1 MCGDFGLNEMRYSES
16 HSLFNLFIMKK
27 QFSFEYDLFVSLDDL
42 TDDQKELILEAE
54 KAMENAYAPYSKFRV
69 GAAILLDNG
78 DFVYG
83 SNQENKAYPSGLCA
97 ERVALFSVGAQLPN
111 RIIKKIAIVGE
122 GSLLGN
128 DDILTPC
135 GSCRQVMSEF
145 AEKQKESFEILMRN
159 HDGSVFVFDSIDKL
173 LPFTFGS

>member
-1 MCGDFGLNEMRYSES
+1 
-16 HSLFNLFIMKK
+16 MKK
-27 QFSFEYDLFVSLDDL
+27 HFSFEYELFVSVDEL
-42 TDDQKELILEAE
+42 TADQKALMLEAD
-54 KAMENAYAPYSKFRV
+54 KAMNNAYAPYSKFKV

-78 DFVYG
+78 DYVYG

-97 ERVALFSVGAQLPN
+97 ERVALFSVGAQLPK
-111 RIIKKIAIVGE
+111 RKIKKIAIVGE
-122 GSLLGN
+122 GVLLGK

-135 GSCRQVMSEF
+135 GGCRQVMAEF
-145 AEKQKESFEILMRN
+145 VEKQNESFEILMKN